1 MRCQPYAVFSIATR
15 QTGGKLPKAV
25 ERGGEKERVRGRERE
40 REREGDSLR
49 AKANEPKFSLCASC
63 VYLFRLGC
71 LDPIKWLIVDITKE
85 SIVVKSMWRM
95 ANCHSSCWC
104 LCL

>member
-49 AKANEPKFSLCASC
+49 VKERCTKARETETAIERRAK
-63 VYLFRLGC
+63 
-71 LDPIKWLIVDITKE
+71 
-85 SIVVKSMWRM
+85 
-95 ANCHSSCWC
+95 
-104 LCL
+104 